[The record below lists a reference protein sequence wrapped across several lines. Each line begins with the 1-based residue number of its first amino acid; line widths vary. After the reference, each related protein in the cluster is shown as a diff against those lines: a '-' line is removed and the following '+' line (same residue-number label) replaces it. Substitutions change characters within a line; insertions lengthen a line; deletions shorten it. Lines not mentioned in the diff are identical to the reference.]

1 MTQLEKTLLSKGW
14 DMEEIDDAVADAVF
28 SIEEGEDYDDVL
40 SDIFGVEPDYVMDLN
55 SLIEKS
61 KELYCYSV
69 NS

>member
-40 SDIFGVEPDYVMDLN
+40 SDIFGVEPDYVMDLD

>member
-40 SDIFGVEPDYVMDLN
+40 SDIFGVEPDYVMDLD
-55 SLIEKS
+55 SLIQKS

>member
-1 MTQLEKTLLSKGW
+1 
-14 DMEEIDDAVADAVF
+14 MEEIDDAVADAVF
-28 SIEEGEDYDDVL
+28 SIEEGEDYDDIL
-40 SDIFGVEPDYVMDLN
+40 SDIFGVEPDYVMDLD

>member
-14 DMEEIDDAVADAVF
+14 DMEEIDDAVADAAL

-40 SDIFGVEPDYVMDLN
+40 SEIFGVEPDYVMDLY